1 MNNVLNK
8 LFAMLPEGK
17 KKQELIAKYEKVQT
31 RSKERGGD
39 GLQDSFEFM
48 PKGHIKIEAINESGD
63 VVGTLA
69 DQPNLVVNGA
79 EEILLRAFSGDPNR
93 ILYKNRVPKTS
104 PTSKFY
110 IDESK
115 LAGAALFDGS
125 QLLHSPNIIWSAI
138 KDNDFEISYGY
149 FPVTVYIK
157 EEVSTEFGKK
167 AFSLS
172 KTPATGYVPLNA
184 EVYSTY
190 TNLFIGIGEGIHKPI
205 PLTDSRL
212 TFSNSFTV
220 TAESASTTTAND
232 EVKFKQK
239 ISNFA
244 FEYEASNKGA
254 QIDVV
259 VNGVV
264 KETIEAFDSE
274 LTEPQVKSIEYTGL
288 DNSVETEIKLVHSG
302 SDAAVTNPIM
312 KIVGIHFDALSK
324 SDNGL
329 IKEFKNYEV
338 DFLTPTMFNTTPM
351 APYTIQLPN
360 FPVLTGSLKI
370 KYNDIEFTEAAQD
383 AQLSDTTFKVDHVHG
398 VISFNRALTG
408 VMISYSV
415 TGEIYDTELATTMT
429 AGTITVVVPTDTA
442 VTNESVGT
450 GDGIKTTFNLVNKP
464 INQGT
469 LVVRVA
475 DSAVTPASIDIVNGQ
490 FTLSTPPAVG
500 QTVRADYVYV
510 KNVNTN
516 KAMNKYSTLYP
527 IKENTLKILDQNGVA
542 LEKVENASDFGNG
555 KYMLDNTDPKLIKI
569 AQNDI
574 SGGALTKIEVVYKS
588 DEKPGVPTNYTR
600 AVIDKPKT
608 INDYPWFELDKGS
621 VRFIAEFPELKPA
634 HNITIREMGLFDGPR
649 AEDKIAGFR
658 NYPVKA
664 FSLVRVGETRKEVN
678 TGIRITWTITL
689 MNEEGNPF
697 QGGR

>member
-69 DQPNLVVNGA
+69 DQPNLVVHGA

-138 KDNDFEISYGY
+138 KDSDFEVSYGY

-190 TNLFIGIGEGIHKPI
+190 TNLFIGIGEGVHKPI

-220 TAESASTTTAND
+220 TAEAASTTTAND

-274 LTEPQVKSIEYTGL
+274 LTEPQVKSIEYTGF

-329 IKEFKNYEV
+329 IKEFKNHEV

-370 KYNDIEFTEAAQD
+370 KYNDIEFTEAAQG
-383 AQLSDTTFKVDHVHG
+383 AQLSDTTFKVDYVHG
-398 VISFNRALTG
+398 VVSFNRALTG

-450 GDGIKTTFNLVNKP
+450 GDAVKTTFNLANKP
-464 INQGT
+464 NQGT

-475 DSAVTPASIDIVNGQ
+475 GSTVTPATVDIVNGT
-490 FTLSTPPAVG
+490 FTLSTAPAVG
-500 QTVRADYVYV
+500 QAVRADYVYV

-516 KAMNKYSTLYP
+516 KAMNKYSTLYS

-555 KYMLDNTDPKLIKI
+555 KYMLDNTDAKLIKI

-574 SGGALTKIEVVYKS
+574 SGVAITKIEVVYKS

-621 VRFIAEFPELKPA
+621 VRFVAEFPELKPA